1 MRAVGRTVF
10 IPGFL
15 CLEEC
20 PMQKGKGT
28 NTVLQQQ
35 ISTLII
41 SGPIF
46 LIFLNGIIYS
56 GSLPN
61 KEENLFLP
69 GIMTLHI
76 WPEHSSNSR
85 SPIFPRHLQSFRLM
99 TSLHFNSEKSI
110 IPHPEYT
117 YHSICMRRDN

>member
-1 MRAVGRTVF
+1 MRTGKGVNTVF
-10 IPGFL
+10 
-15 CLEEC
+15 
-20 PMQKGKGT
+20 
-28 NTVLQQQ
+28 QQQ
-35 ISTLII
+35 ISTIII

-85 SPIFPRHLQSFRLM
+85 SPIFPRHLQSFRLT
-99 TSLHFNSEKSI
+99 TSLHFFAESNQ
-110 IPHPEYT
+110 
-117 YHSICMRRDN
+117 